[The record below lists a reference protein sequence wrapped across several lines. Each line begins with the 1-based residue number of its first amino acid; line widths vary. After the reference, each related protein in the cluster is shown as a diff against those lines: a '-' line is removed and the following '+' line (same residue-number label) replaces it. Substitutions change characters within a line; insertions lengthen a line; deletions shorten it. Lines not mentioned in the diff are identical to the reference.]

1 MEMTEEA
8 ASYEWKNQ
16 TNVFPHVFLITSL
29 TIKPHF
35 FSSCCCAS
43 HYHKRQTMNIHFFYH
58 RMNWFSCLCLFGKV
72 LWKQKC
78 LLQPVPRWRSV
89 ALSVIPAPHVLCE
102 GLTQTPNLCCEFSNR
117 LGTALRCIFNVVAPE
132 EGRNSPLSTGIPAEG
147 INSWPDNILDACLV
161 LLHLLLEDGGQC
173 CALAQIGGGAAQQG
187 CFLFAV
193 VGSAKAMP

>member
-1 MEMTEEA
+1 M
-8 ASYEWKNQ
+8 
-16 TNVFPHVFLITSL
+16 
-29 TIKPHF
+29 
-35 FSSCCCAS
+35 
-43 HYHKRQTMNIHFFYH
+43 
-58 RMNWFSCLCLFGKV
+58 
-72 LWKQKC
+72 
-78 LLQPVPRWRSV
+78 

-132 EGRNSPLSTGIPAEG
+132 EGRNPLLSTGIPAEG

-187 CFLFAV
+187 YFLFAV